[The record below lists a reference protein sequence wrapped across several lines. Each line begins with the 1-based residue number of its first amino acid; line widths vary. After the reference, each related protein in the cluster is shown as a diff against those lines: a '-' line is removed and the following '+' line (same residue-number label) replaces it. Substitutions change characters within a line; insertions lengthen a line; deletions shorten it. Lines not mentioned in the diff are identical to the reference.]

1 MTMITEGPFKNLTA
15 FQERRFVAPNADLA
29 SLDEIKTYYQ
39 KLIEQPIHS
48 IQDLGAWLLNRSEFE
63 AALDQ
68 RGSIL
73 YILMTCQTDN
83 AVRAQNYRD
92 FIEHIVPAIKPL
104 DDELNRIYLKK
115 ADELNFITHKKEYAL
130 YTKGIKMDVSLFVKE
145 NIPLQTEV
153 DLLSQEY
160 QTLSGAMTVHFE
172 GEEKTMPQMGKYLLE
187 PDRNLR
193 ERAWKAVAERRL
205 KDKDKLDELFSKMVK
220 LRHRIALNAGC
231 QNFCEFKFKSLHRF
245 DYSPEDCKAYHVSVE
260 ETVVPLWAGIF
271 EKRKSMMNLKALR
284 PWDTAVDPTGKP
296 PLKPFSEIEQLNDGC
311 LHIFQKVDKDFGRFF
326 SDMMERGLLDLAS
339 RKGKAPGGYQS
350 TLNEA
355 RKPFIF
361 MNSVGLDQD
370 VRTLLHEG
378 GHAFHAILCADNAL
392 LSYRHGPMEFNE
404 VASMAM
410 ELLGGEYLSEFYN
423 EEDFARSKEE
433 HLEDLVFTL
442 IWVATVDCFQ
452 HWIYEHPDHSTE
464 ERKKAWLNIRQR
476 FGGNLTD
483 WEGLNEEH
491 ASMWHRQ
498 LHIFEVPF
506 YYIEYGIAQLGA
518 LQLWL
523 NAKKN
528 WSKAVADYK
537 KGLSYGGSLPLPE
550 LFKAAGIKFDF
561 SRDTIAPLMAE
572 VKGELKV

>member
-1 MTMITEGPFKNLTA
+1 MTLIAEGPFKNLTA
-15 FQERRFVAPNADLA
+15 FKERRFVASGADLA
-29 SLDEIKTYYQ
+29 SLDEIQSYYQ
-39 KLIEQPIHS
+39 VLISRAIGS
-48 IQDLGAWLLNRSEFE
+48 IQELEQWLMDRSEFE

-68 RGSIL
+68 HGSIL
-73 YILMTCQTDN
+73 YILMTCQTDDPT
-83 AVRAQNYRD
+83 RAQNYRN

-115 ADELNFITHKKEYAL
+115 ADEFNFTMYMKEYEL
-130 YTKGIKMDVSLFVKE
+130 YTKGIRMDVSLFVKE

-160 QTLSGAMTVHFE
+160 QTLSGAMTVQFE

-193 ERAWKAVAERRL
+193 ERAWRAVAQRRL

-220 LRHRIALNAGC
+220 LRHRIAQNAGC

-245 DYSPEDCKAYHVSVE
+245 DYTPEDCKAYHVSVE
-260 ETVVPLWAGIF
+260 ETVVPLWSSIF
-271 EKRKSMMNLKALR
+271 EKRKRMMNLKTLR

-296 PLKPFSEIEQLNDGC
+296 PLKPFSEIEQLNKGC
-311 LHIFQKVDKDFGRFF
+311 LHIFQKVDKDFGLFF
-326 SDMMERGLLDLAS
+326 SDMMARGLLDLAS

-378 GHAFHAILCADNAL
+378 GHAFHALLCAHNAL
-392 LSYRHGPMEFNE
+392 LGYRHGPMEFNE

-410 ELLGGEYLSEFYN
+410 ELLGGEYLDEFYN

-442 IWVATVDCFQ
+442 IWVATIDCFQ
-452 HWIYEHPDHSTE
+452 HWIYEHPEHSAE
-464 ERKKAWLNIRQR
+464 EREKAWLNIRQR

-483 WEGLNEEH
+483 WADLNEEH
-491 ASMWHRQ
+491 ATMWHRQ

-523 NAKKN
+523 NAKTN
-528 WSKAVADYK
+528 WPKAVADYK

-561 SRDTIAPLMAE
+561 SQATIAPLMAE
-572 VKGELKV
+572 VKRELKV